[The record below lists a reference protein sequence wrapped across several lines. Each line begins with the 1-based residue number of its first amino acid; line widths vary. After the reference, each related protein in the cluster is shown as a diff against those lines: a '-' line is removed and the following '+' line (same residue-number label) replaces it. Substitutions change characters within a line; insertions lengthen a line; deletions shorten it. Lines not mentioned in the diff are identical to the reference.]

1 MSVAIYCR
9 VASRIQL
16 DAGAIENQRSEL
28 LNFAKLHGYTVCSE
42 YLDNGYSGLT
52 LDRPAL
58 ARLESDIKAGAI
70 NTVIIRSVDRVDR
83 VARDLILCSNWIK
96 EMERRGVKIVAVDGS
111 LESFMFTSD
120 VLHEIMKSKNR
131 LKCNRDKKE

>member
-9 VASRIQL
+9 VASRSQL
-16 DAGAIENQRSEL
+16 DADAIENQRREL

-70 NTVIIRSVDRVDR
+70 DTVIIRNVAR
-83 VARDLILCSNWIK
+83 VARDLILYNNWIK
-96 EMERRGVKIVAVDGS
+96 EMERRGVKIVDMDGS

-120 VLHEIMKSKNR
+120 VLHEIMKSKSR

>member
-9 VASRIQL
+9 VASRSQL
-16 DAGAIENQRSEL
+16 DAGVIENLRREL
-28 LNFAKLHGYTVCSE
+28 LNVAKLHGYTVCSE

-70 NTVIIRSVDRVDR
+70 DTVIIRSVDR
-83 VARDLILCSNWIK
+83 VARDLILCNNWIK
-96 EMERRGVKIVAVDGS
+96 EMERRGVKIVAVDGF

-120 VLHEIMKSKNR
+120 VLHEIMKSKSR